1 MKNILSLCASV
12 VLFTFL
18 FSCKDV
24 PDLRGRTPILN
35 DSIRTTNMFP
45 TFRALHIDLNED
57 WTEIT
62 VVIGDP
68 NFYGASAEEK
78 NKKAEELGKMIVR
91 IYGTENYLDKGT
103 LVVTKDVNNT
113 SNTPADGISV
123 PIDLKALK
131 KAVSPN

>member
-1 MKNILSLCASV
+1 
-12 VLFTFL
+12 
-18 FSCKDV
+18 
-24 PDLRGRTPILN
+24 
-35 DSIRTTNMFP
+35 MFP